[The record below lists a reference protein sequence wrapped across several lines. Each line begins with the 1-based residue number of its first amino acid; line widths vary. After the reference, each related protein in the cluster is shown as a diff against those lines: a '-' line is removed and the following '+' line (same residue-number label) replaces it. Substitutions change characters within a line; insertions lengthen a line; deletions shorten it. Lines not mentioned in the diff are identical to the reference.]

1 MRERARINV
10 YEKPSVS
17 VRFVLKESEIIRTS
31 DWYEQTADDIFVKDS
46 LPQAKIL
53 TEEAMKSKENTLIAV
68 TAACSVAV
76 GGALKLNVTPTK
88 RKVKFLRSVRAQ
100 A

>member
-1 MRERARINV
+1 MNDYGGFKMRERARKNV

-46 LPQAKIL
+46 LPQAK
-53 TEEAMKSKENTLIAV
+53 N
-68 TAACSVAV
+68 
-76 GGALKLNVTPTK
+76 
-88 RKVKFLRSVRAQ
+88 F
-100 A
+100 

>member
-1 MRERARINV
+1 MRERARKNV

-46 LPQAKIL
+46 LPRAK
-53 TEEAMKSKENTLIAV
+53 N
-68 TAACSVAV
+68 
-76 GGALKLNVTPTK
+76 
-88 RKVKFLRSVRAQ
+88 F
-100 A
+100 